1 MNSWTVGRSKSCNIV
16 VEFPTVSRRHAKL
29 SGTGPDIEIRDI
41 GSSTGTFVMENGEWA
56 QVTQAT
62 VSCDEPIRLGDHK
75 TTARALLATAGVELQ
90 EPASV
95 TIHETTTQRRRKS

>member
-1 MNSWTVGRSKSCNIV
+1 MDSWTVGRGQDCNII

-29 SGTGPDIEIRDI
+29 TGAGPEIEIRDI
-41 GSSTGTFVMENGEWA
+41 GSSTGTFVMQDGEWS

-75 TTARALLATAGVELQ
+75 TTARTLLATAGVEI
-90 EPASV
+90 EPAHGAANSD
-95 TIHETTTQRRRKS
+95 TATQPRRTP